1 MLGDLNAFSGAYEYS
16 EFGGSAIVIWFS
28 SLFRTMKREIE
39 ALLEN
44 IKRGF
49 TTPDL
54 CSGAG
59 SFCHPGSPN
68 LPYLQLELVPLRYWA
83 TLIVSVD
90 NKYLFYFF

>member
-44 IKRGF
+44 IKRG
-49 TTPDL
+49 
-54 CSGAG
+54 
-59 SFCHPGSPN
+59 SPLQIYAQGRGI
-68 LPYLQLELVPLRYWA
+68 LPPW
-83 TLIVSVD
+83 VS
-90 NKYLFYFF
+90 